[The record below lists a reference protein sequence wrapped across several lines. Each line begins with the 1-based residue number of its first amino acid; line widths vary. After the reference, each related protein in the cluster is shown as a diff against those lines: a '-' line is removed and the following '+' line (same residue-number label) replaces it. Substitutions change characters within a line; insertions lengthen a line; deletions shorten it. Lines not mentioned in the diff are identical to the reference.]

1 MHRKLSLL
9 AAAAVLAIVA
19 AGCGSSGGS
28 KSTPSSS
35 STSTSTSKT
44 TTATTGVNPNAKE
57 TSPSGDI
64 PDNQAYVGFTA
75 PAAGFS
81 VKVPEGW
88 SRVESGNKVTFT
100 SNLNSVTIEHRPA
113 SGPVTAASAK
123 ANDVR
128 TLAGSLKGFKL
139 QSVTTVRRSAG
150 PAVRIQYLV
159 QGSANPVTGKAV
171 TDAVERYLFV
181 HNGKEAVLTLSAP
194 KGSDNVDP
202 WRTITNSVRWTA

>member
-9 AAAAVLAIVA
+9 SAAAVLALVA

-28 KSTPSSS
+28 ASTSS
-35 STSTSTSKT
+35 STPKT
-44 TTATTGVNPNAKE
+44 TTTRTANAVNPNAKE
-57 TSPSGDI
+57 KSPSGDI
-64 PDNQAYVGFTA
+64 PDNQAFVPFTP

-88 SRVESGNKVTFT
+88 SRVGSGNKVTFT

-113 SGPVTAASAK
+113 SGPVTAATAK
-123 ANDVR
+123 ATDVR

-139 QSVTTVRRSAG
+139 QSVTTVHRTAG
-150 PAVRIQYLV
+150 PAVRISYLA
-159 QGSANPVTGKAV
+159 QGSANAVTGKAV
-171 TDAVERYLFV
+171 TDAIERYLFV
-181 HNGKEAVLTLSAP
+181 HNGKEAVLTLAAP

-202 WRTITNSVRWTA
+202 WKTITNSVRWTA